1 VKKTSINITD
11 IVIVILV
18 GLLTAWM
25 FYQNAHSQQTR
36 GIPPLVTVTIH
47 QRPCDDSLRHALQ
60 LTSAE
65 LDEMDYFLRS
75 HQVEDEGYNL
85 VAEYHTKLSQRRTN
99 VEALLHT
106 DSTPYTTR
114 DTIPASQ
121 RPQVALKV
129 QGGYWKAG
137 HFHLRR
143 PLSGKAITIDDQQRL
158 VRGIWDHDSIVVAWR
173 TDSLGTYYGQ
183 MKTSPSLHLLPSPW
197 EGQGVG
203 SLCAHGQGVFDGRD
217 DSHYEGFFAN
227 DKRHGFGFESSPHH
241 ALHIGQWKEG
251 RFLGER
257 LRYTPER
264 VYGIDISRHQHE
276 KGRSRFSIDWRHLR
290 ITSLGKKHPSGG
302 LTFPVSFAYIKATE
316 GTTIQNRYFA
326 QDYAQAH
333 RHGIHV
339 GAYHF
344 FSMRTSAQ
352 EQANWFLRHAII
364 QQGDFPPVLDVEPSD
379 AQIAAIGGDNE
390 LMHRIRIW
398 MEIVELRTGKRPILY
413 VNQMFIRN
421 HMRQADDIKKKYNV
435 WIARYGE
442 YKPDVRLAFWQLSP
456 NGRVTGITGDVDI
469 NVFNGYQGQFADFV
483 RTGYHQ

>member
-1 VKKTSINITD
+1 MKKTAITITD
-11 IVIVILV
+11 IAIVILV

-25 FYQNAHSQQTR
+25 FYQSAHRQRTR

-47 QRPCDDSLRHALQ
+47 QRPNDDSLRHALQ
-60 LTSAE
+60 LISDE

-85 VAEYHTKLSQRRTN
+85 VAEYNTKLSQRHSSL
-99 VEALLHT
+99 EALLHT
-106 DSTPYTTR
+106 DSIPYTTR

-121 RPQVALKV
+121 RTQVALKV

-137 HFHLRR
+137 NFHLRR
-143 PLSGKAITIDDQQRL
+143 PLSGKAITIDAQHRL
-158 VRGIWDHDSIVVAWR
+158 VRGIWDHDTIVVAWCI
-173 TDSLGTYYGQ
+173 DSLGTYFGQ
-183 MKTSPSLHLLPSPW
+183 MKTERGEVLY
-197 EGQGVG
+197 
-203 SLCAHGQGVFDGRD
+203 AHGQGVFDGRD
-217 DSHYEGFFAN
+217 HSHYEGFFAN
-227 DKRHGFGFESSPHH
+227 DRRHGFGFESSPHH

-257 LRYTPER
+257 LRYTTER

-276 KGRSRFSIDWRHLR
+276 KGRSRFGIDWRHLR

-326 QDYAQAH
+326 RDYAQAH
-333 RHGIHV
+333 RYGIHV
-339 GAYHF
+339 GAYNF

-352 EQANWFLRHAII
+352 DQAIWFLRHAII
-364 QQGDFPPVLDVEPSD
+364 RQGDFPPVLDVEPSD
-379 AQIAAIGGDNE
+379 AQIAAIGGDDE
-390 LMHRIRIW
+390 LMRRIRIW
-398 MEIVELRTGKRPILY
+398 METIERHTGKRPILY